1 MIPMV
6 IDTDTA
12 SDDAVALV
20 LALTDP
26 RVDVRAITVVAGN
39 VPMEMGVQNALYT
52 VQLCGADVPV
62 HVGADRPLVREHVFA
77 HEVHG
82 QDGMGDVGLAL
93 TGREPAEGH
102 GVDVLIE
109 MARQH
114 PGELTLVTLGPLTNL
129 ALALRKAPDIAGL
142 YKRVVMMIGAADG
155 LGNVT
160 PAAEFNAYVDPEA
173 ADIVF
178 RSGMPLEMV
187 GWDASRQ
194 DAVLSSADSDA
205 LAARGPLGE
214 FAMVIQRQ
222 LWEFCREVTNVD
234 GIDMPDPVTMAV
246 AIEPGV
252 ATEAADRYVV
262 VETRGQHT
270 SGATV
275 VDHLGVTGNEPNVR
289 VVTHADR
296 DRFLAMLHEACGQ
309 AAAVVGGAR

>member
-26 RVDVRAITVVAGN
+26 RVDVRAITVVSGN
-39 VPMEMGVQNALYT
+39 VPLDMGVQNALYT
-52 VQLCGADVPV
+52 VELCGADVPV
-62 HVGADRPLVREHVFA
+62 HAGADRPLKREHVFA

-82 QDGMGDVGLAL
+82 RDGMGDTGLDL
-93 TGREPAEGH
+93 TGREPAPEH

-109 MARQH
+109 QARRH

-160 PAAEFNAYVDPEA
+160 PAAEFNVFVDPDA
-173 ADIVF
+173 ADVVF

-187 GWDASRQ
+187 GWDVSRK
-194 DAVLSSADSDA
+194 DAVLTQADSDA
-205 LAARGPLGE
+205 IAAQGPIGE
-214 FAMVIQRQ
+214 FAMGIQRQ
-222 LWEFCREVTNVD
+222 LWEFCREVTQVD
-234 GIDMPDPVTMAV
+234 GIDMPDPITMAV
-246 AIEPGV
+246 AIEPEI
-252 ATEAADRYVV
+252 ALEAADRYVV
-262 VETRGQHT
+262 VETRGDHT
-270 SGATV
+270 TGATL
-275 VDHLGVTGNEPNVR
+275 VDHLGVTGQAPNCR

-296 DRFLAMLHEACGQ
+296 DRFLAMLRRAC
-309 AAAVVGGAR
+309 AAPAAS